1 MENAALYQQERMQ
14 ISVDQWITLV
24 VWKVMAD
31 PAIQKLLKYIH
42 KVKIQFRTCF
52 LAVVL
57 MENAIST
64 TLIYFLSGHV
74 LIQKNLLLLLLKL
87 LLKPLYKNAL
97 NLKAAVF
104 HLLSAFNRVEEFIKS
119 SKSNFQL

>member
-74 LIQKNLLLLLLKL
+74 LIQKKFV
-87 LLKPLYKNAL
+87 AL
-97 NLKAAVF
+97 VAEASAKAS
-104 HLLSAFNRVEEFIKS
+104 L
-119 SKSNFQL
+119 